1 MVRPS
6 HHTSANPR
14 RTVGLALVG
23 VALALT
29 AVGCG
34 SDDSAAPP
42 VSLVEGVE
50 AEVSAIDNSFRPE
63 TLTVQAGT
71 EVVFTNDGRTEHNV
85 LPVEGTDWGVQTED
99 FLPDAEYRY
108 RFTEP
113 GTYAYYCSLHG
124 TKTNG
129 MVGTIEV
136 TG

>member
-1 MVRPS
+1 MLLAARSSRPGRR
-6 HHTSANPR
+6 SAA
-14 RTVGLALVG
+14 LAVLG
-23 VALALT
+23 VAGLLLVPA
-29 AVGCG
+29 CG
-34 SDDSAAPP
+34 SDDEAGAPS

-50 AEVSAIDNSFRPE
+50 APVSAIDNTFRPE
-63 TLTVQAGT
+63 ALTVQAGT

-85 LPVEGTDWGVQTED
+85 LPVEGTEWGVQTED
-99 FLPDAEYRY
+99 FAPDAEYRH

>member
-1 MVRPS
+1 MGRAEHLSP
-6 HHTSANPR
+6 ARPR
-14 RTVGLALVG
+14 RAARLALLGIALALV
-23 VALALT
+23 AA
-29 AVGCG
+29 GCG
-34 SDDSAAPP
+34 DDEASAPE

-63 TLTVQAGT
+63 ALTVQAGT

-99 FLPDAEYRY
+99 FLPDAEYRH